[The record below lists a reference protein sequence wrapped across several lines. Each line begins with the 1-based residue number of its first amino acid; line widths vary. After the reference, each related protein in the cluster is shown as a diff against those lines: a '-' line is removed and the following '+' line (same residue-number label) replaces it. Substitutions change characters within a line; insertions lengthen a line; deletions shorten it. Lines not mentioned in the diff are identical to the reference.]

1 MMYDVIIVGAG
12 PIGCRTAKLISERGF
27 KTLALE
33 EHRKIGEPI
42 QCTGLVSHRIFR
54 LSGLSDN
61 FVVNDVSIAKFFSR
75 SGHCL
80 ELKSRRRAFV
90 IDRRKLDVTLAA
102 VAKNSG
108 AKIETQTRFMRFG
121 KVAGGLRVKTSKGNF
136 NTKLLVGADGPNS
149 TVAKA
154 ASIENTDNLLTG
166 LQFLV
171 KDNFDPDSVELWFGS
186 DVSPDF
192 FGWVVPEN
200 NREARVGVAA
210 SKNVKNYF
218 DSFVRKRFQKKIT
231 GKNKSAGLIR
241 CGLIEKSVA
250 DNVILVGDAAS
261 QVKPFSGGGLIYG
274 LIGAEYAA
282 KACVKA
288 LKKET
293 YDQKF
298 LVKNYDRRWKEKLW
312 FPITKGM
319 FIRNMVKNSP
329 DLLFDS
335 FIRMGRHLK
344 PFLEGL
350 DMDLLG

>member
-1 MMYDVIIVGAG
+1 MYDVIIVGAG
-12 PIGCRTAKLISERGF
+12 PIGCRAAKLISERGF
-27 KTLALE
+27 KTLVVE
-33 EHRKIGEPI
+33 EHGKIGEPV
-42 QCTGLVSHRIFR
+42 QCTGLVSYRIFR
-54 LSGLSDN
+54 SCGLSDN
-61 FVVNDVSIAKFFSR
+61 FVVNDVNFAKFFSS
-75 SGHCL
+75 SGHSL
-80 ELKSRRRAFV
+80 ELKSKRRVFV
-90 IDRRKLDVTLAA
+90 IDRRKLDVGLA
-102 VAKNSG
+102 VEAKNSG
-108 AKIETQTRFMRFG
+108 AKIKTQTRFMKFR
-121 KVAGGLRVKTSKGNF
+121 KVAGGLKVKTSKGTF
-136 NTKLLVGADGPNS
+136 DTKLLVGADGPNS
-149 TVAKA
+149 TVAKVA
-154 ASIENTDNLLTG
+154 NIENTDTLLTG
-166 LQFLV
+166 LQFIV
-171 KDNFDPDSVELWFGS
+171 RDNFDSDSVELWFGS

-200 NREARVGVAA
+200 NRKARVGIAA
-210 SKNVKNYF
+210 SRNVKKHF

-231 GKNKSAGLIR
+231 GKNKTAGLIR

-261 QVKPFSGGGLIYG
+261 QVKPFTGGGLIYG

-293 YDQKF
+293 YNKRF
-298 LVKNYDRRWKEKLW
+298 LLRNYDRRWKEKLW

-319 FIRNMVKNSP
+319 FIRNVVKNSP

-335 FIRMGRHLK
+335 FIRTGKHLK